1 MFLPPEEVIGFVRD
15 LKGSSLDNFR
25 FGHEFIFS
33 SFEVRKIVLSEK
45 ASALGLSKGLCF
57 VGFMDAGVINKN
69 WDDINMDNLIGG
81 AGIGVRIPVP
91 ILQSVRIDIG
101 WGIKNK
107 MFNQNY
113 AVHLAIQQKF

>member
-1 MFLPPEEVIGFVRD
+1 
-15 LKGSSLDNFR
+15 
-25 FGHEFIFS
+25 
-33 SFEVRKIVLSEK
+33 
-45 ASALGLSKGLCF
+45 
-57 VGFMDAGVINKN
+57 
-69 WDDINMDNLIGG
+69 MDNLIGG

-107 MFNQNY
+107 IFNKNY